1 MAKYVPESEQQW
13 LYSLINTDDS
23 DYKPRTIEED
33 ALAAYLKERQRP
45 AVEKLQFW
53 KDHKE
58 AASGI
63 KDADSVTK

>member
-1 MAKYVPESEQQW
+1 MANHVPESEQQW
-13 LYSLINTDDS
+13 LYSLIDTEDG

-33 ALAAYLKERQRP
+33 ALAAYLEERQRLV
-45 AVEKLQFW
+45 VEKLQFW

-63 KDADSVTK
+63 KDANTVTK